1 MSPELESFR
10 YEKKVFLENF
20 QYVLLNYVVSTSS
33 FNFYKPYES
42 RWVNNIYFDDYNF
55 SAFKDNIEGNRSRKK
70 LRIRWYGQQL
80 ENPNTKKLELKM
92 KKGHVGA
99 KEYFDLG
106 NFYVG
111 KKSNAKSIMTQIKNC
126 DLDKKVLNSL
136 SSMRPIIS
144 NRYQRDYYLS
154 MNGRIRI
161 TIDRDISFENWF
173 YPSGEKNKL
182 LLDNACILEIKFS
195 KESLEDA
202 KTVFQTLGVRST
214 KSSKYVMAV
223 DSLIAKGFI

>member
-1 MSPELESFR
+1 
-10 YEKKVFLENF
+10 
-20 QYVLLNYVVSTSS
+20 
-33 FNFYKPYES
+33 
-42 RWVNNIYFDDYNF
+42 
-55 SAFKDNIEGNRSRKK
+55 
-70 LRIRWYGQQL
+70 
-80 ENPNTKKLELKM
+80 
-92 KKGHVGA
+92 
-99 KEYFDLG
+99 
-106 NFYVG
+106 
-111 KKSNAKSIMTQIKNC
+111 
-126 DLDKKVLNSL
+126 
-136 SSMRPIIS
+136 MRPIIS